1 MRTKGKKVTKREGKK
16 QEKIKEEAGRRMDES
31 RRRNWLGL
39 CWSKYPHS
47 HRPCLAP
54 HGHQFRFLLRILQFL
69 EAGHMIGQSI

>member
-1 MRTKGKKVTKREGKK
+1 MRRKGKKVTKREGKK

-31 RRRNWLGL
+31 RRNWLGL

-54 HGHQFRFLLRILQFL
+54 HGHQFRLLLRILQVL